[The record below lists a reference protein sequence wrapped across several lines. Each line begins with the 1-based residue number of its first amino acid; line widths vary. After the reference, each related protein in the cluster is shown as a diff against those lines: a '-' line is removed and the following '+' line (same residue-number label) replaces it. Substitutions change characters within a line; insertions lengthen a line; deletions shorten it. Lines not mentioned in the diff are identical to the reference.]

1 LIWIRTTLLVSVLI
15 FTSCD
20 IGEVPTASL
29 NNSLDAESAAQ
40 EGIDTPALVFFPDN
54 ISTGLGGSVAFELF
68 VMEVEHLTGA
78 SIKLKYDPAKLEMS
92 SVNAGTFF
100 TGANAPIFL
109 FENDVDNGILHIN
122 TFYLGP
128 DSLSVSGT
136 GDLAMVVFDTKQP
149 GQSLLQ
155 YMSESELADP
165 DSNPIEIK
173 GFGEGVIDA
182 Q

>member
-1 LIWIRTTLLVSVLI
+1 
-15 FTSCD
+15 
-20 IGEVPTASL
+20 L

-78 SIKLKYDPAKLEMS
+78 SIKLNTTLLNLRCLLLMR
-92 SVNAGTFF
+92 GTFF

-136 GDLAMVVFDTKQP
+136 GDLAMVVFDTKLP

>member
-1 LIWIRTTLLVSVLI
+1 MTWIRTTLLVCFLI

-68 VMEVEHLTGA
+68 VMEVENLTGA
-78 SIKLKYDPAKLEMS
+78 SIKLKYDPAKLELS

-100 TGANAPIFL
+100 TGGNAPIFL
-109 FENDVDNGILHIN
+109 VENDSDNGILHIN

-128 DSLSVSGT
+128 ENLSVSGT
-136 GDLAMVVFDTKQP
+136 GELAMVVFNTKLP
-149 GQSLLQ
+149 GQSTLS
-155 YMSESELADP
+155 YSTESELADP
-165 DSNPIEIK
+165 DDNPIEIK

>member
-1 LIWIRTTLLVSVLI
+1 MIWIRTTLLVSVLI

-20 IGEVPTASL
+20 IGEIPTASL
-29 NNSLDAESAAQ
+29 DNPVDLESAVEQ
-40 EGIDTPALVFFPDN
+40 GIETPALVFFPN
-54 ISTGLGGSVAFELF
+54 AVSTTLGGSVAFKLI
-68 VMEVEHLTGA
+68 VLEVNNLIGA
-78 SIKLKYDPAKLEMS
+78 SIQLKYNPASLDLS
-92 SVNAGTFF
+92 TINVGGLFQGT
-100 TGANAPIFL
+100 NAPIFL
-109 FENDVDNGILHIN
+109 VENDVDNGILHIN

-136 GDLAMVVFDTKQP
+136 GDLAMVVFNTKLP
-149 GQSLLQ
+149 GQSVLQ
-155 YMSESELADP
+155 YLPESELADH

>member
-1 LIWIRTTLLVSVLI
+1 MIWIRTSLLVSILVL
-15 FTSCD
+15 TSCD

-40 EGIDTPALVFFPDN
+40 EGIDIPALVFFPDN

-68 VMEVEHLTGA
+68 IMEVENLTGA
-78 SIKLKYDPAKLEMS
+78 SIKLKYDSASLELS
-92 SVNAGTFF
+92 SVNVGTFF
-100 TGANAPIFL
+100 TGGNSPIFL
-109 FENDVDNGILHIN
+109 FENDSDNGIIHIN

-136 GDLAMVVFDTKQP
+136 GDLAMVVFNTKLP

-155 YMSESELADP
+155 YMSDSELAGP
-165 DSNPIEIK
+165 DDNPIEIK

-182 Q
+182 N